1 MVQISQLTPGLEPR
15 SSCPQSEAQISL
27 PGYLINFSN
36 KYKMHQKEQI
46 LAFWNIAWL
55 SESREKKKRDDVV
68 GLPGYL
74 NHGSK

>member
-1 MVQISQLTPGLEPR
+1 
-15 SSCPQSEAQISL
+15 
-27 PGYLINFSN
+27 
-36 KYKMHQKEQI
+36 MHQKEQI

-55 SESREKKKRDDVV
+55 SESREKKKKRDDVV